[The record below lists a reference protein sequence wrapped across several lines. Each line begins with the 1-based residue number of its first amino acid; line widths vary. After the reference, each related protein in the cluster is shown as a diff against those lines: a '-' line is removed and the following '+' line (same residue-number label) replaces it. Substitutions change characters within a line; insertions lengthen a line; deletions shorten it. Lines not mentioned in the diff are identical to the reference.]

1 MKKIIIILLLTFA
14 IALTPIFFISFNTD
28 YLVKPALFPPQILF
42 PIIWSI
48 LYILMSVSLYLTTKY
63 DRDLYKIYFV
73 QLTLNTLWSPI
84 FFGLKFYLISVFII
98 ILLIISVIIMIYQ
111 MFFKNKYASYLQI
124 PYLLWLLFA
133 LYLNIS
139 IYLLN

>member
-28 YLVKPALFPPQILF
+28 YLVKPALFSPQILF

-63 DRDLYKIYFV
+63 DRDLYLF
-73 QLTLNTLWSPI
+73 
-84 FFGLKFYLISVFII
+84 FII
-98 ILLIISVIIMIYQ
+98 HSDPGYYV
-111 MFFKNKYASYLQI
+111 FFS
-124 PYLLWLLFA
+124 F
-133 LYLNIS
+133 
-139 IYLLN
+139 